1 MLSAG
6 AYLYVRVS
14 ACLSLCA
21 EAGCHRTRRVPL
33 PRLRFCL
40 SSPRFFENQLRLYVP
55 RASDSES
62 IGRRERDCDGAVRQA
77 GFRRFIIGLPKV
89 PRGMFER
96 RITVPYRGRVRYYA
110 YGLLMGDI
118 QRVGRGGWG
127 YL

>member
-21 EAGCHRTRRVPL
+21 EVGCHRTRRVPL

-96 RITVPYRGRVRYYA
+96 RITVPYRGRMCVIMLMA
-110 YGLLMGDI
+110 Y
-118 QRVGRGGWG
+118 
-127 YL
+127 

>member
-33 PRLRFCL
+33 PR
-40 SSPRFFENQLRLYVP
+40 FFENQLRLYVP

-62 IGRRERDCDGAVRQA
+62 IGRRERDRDGAVRQA

-96 RITVPYRGRVRYYA
+96 RITVPYRGRMCVIMLMA
-110 YGLLMGDI
+110 Y
-118 QRVGRGGWG
+118 
-127 YL
+127 